1 MKSTPIIPYIHRAP
15 LRLNLLTRNRVFS
28 AVKNHS
34 QSSSDANKAV
44 MPASRNMTCIM
55 WCIIIDYSSCG
66 VHP

>member
-44 MPASRNMTCIM
+44 RPASRNMTCMM
-55 WCIIIDYSSCG
+55 WCTTIYYCSCG
-66 VHP
+66 VQP